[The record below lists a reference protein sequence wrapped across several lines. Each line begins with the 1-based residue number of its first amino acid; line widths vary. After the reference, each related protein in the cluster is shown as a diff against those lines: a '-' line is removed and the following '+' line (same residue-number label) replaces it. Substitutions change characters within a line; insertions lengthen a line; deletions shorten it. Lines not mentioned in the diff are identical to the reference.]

1 MVYQLDAT
9 KFYTHK
15 KLFLF
20 SQCFYRRNWTS
31 PGLFFVCLSK
41 TQTVRIAPL
50 DAARRHLKD
59 VWSPK
64 CKMRPLCAG
73 FHRQHN
79 APFVLAGFDAL
90 VGTIFVLRCVQEFAF
105 RKYVRETDEY
115 VQATSAKSM
124 WEQCGCWVMPE
135 ADLVIEVK
143 DTKTGDANEMW
154 RSAYHNIIQYHQF
167 DARWDPLKKLSWCI

>member
-90 VGTIFVLRCVQEFAF
+90 VGTILFWGVFKICLQEICAGNWWICSGDFSQIHVGTVRVLSDAGSRFGHWGQ
-105 RKYVRETDEY
+105 RYQD
-115 VQATSAKSM
+115 
-124 WEQCGCWVMPE
+124 
-135 ADLVIEVK
+135 
-143 DTKTGDANEMW
+143 GDANEMW

-167 DARWDPLKKLSWCI
+167 DARWDPLKS